1 MSHEEPDIEVPEAK
15 VAADHLAAMEHAGPP
30 PPGAI
35 KLLQG
40 EIDAPVVV
48 SGILVAAVM
57 GASYPYMVLKLGF
70 GPNVSVVAAFFGFLF
85 LRVLAGA
92 RYNRW
97 QNNLV
102 EAAGTSASQIAF
114 MCVLLGGFD
123 ILRHNR
129 PDLFKMTLTPAESF
143 LWLTAA
149 CSLGVLLAVPLRRHF
164 IVDEKLPFV
173 DGMAA
178 AETLIVVDPPRGAS
192 LAVKRAAMAAFR
204 AMMIGIAASGLLM
217 LFRDD
222 AKLLPF
228 VPEGWDVPW
237 GYHVHIRQFIQDFV
251 LQQDITGV
259 VLANQGVGAS
269 YSMLSIGSGM
279 IVGLRINVSM
289 MIGATFAWVV
299 MPIMIASHHIA
310 VHHTATAMVATDTP
324 TRTET
329 LFWVMWPATGMLVI
343 GGLTAL
349 ALRWRLLIDT
359 FASLKNATI
368 SSDELPLG
376 VVGIG
381 VAISA
386 IALCAV
392 QAVLLGMPVW
402 MTLAA
407 IVFSVPLM
415 LVGLRVL
422 GETNW
427 GPISALSNM
436 MQGVFAAIAPGN
448 IAANM
453 VASGTTGTI
462 ATSSEAIMQ
471 DYRAGDIIGTKP
483 RNLTIMQLIA
493 VPVGAATV
501 SWMYPALVKAFGIF
515 DTTDPVTHIVTKAG
529 LTSPIS
535 NKWAGFAQIL
545 KDGASAL
552 PTSALY
558 ALIIFSIL
566 GAVLTV
572 LESRPKL
579 KNWIPS
585 PTGIGI
591 GILVPFNVIFT
602 MFLGGVIGHVWEKRS
617 KASSDIY
624 MVPLASGLIAGEA
637 LVAVF
642 ASIYLAIKG

>member
-1 MSHEEPDIEVPEAK
+1 MSHEEPDIEVPNAK
-15 VAADHLAAMEHAGPP
+15 VATDRLEAPEHAGPLA
-30 PPGAI
+30 PGSV

-40 EIDAPVVV
+40 ELETPTIIA
-48 SGILVAAVM
+48 GILVAAVM

-85 LRVLAGA
+85 LRVLSGS

-97 QNNLV
+97 QNNLA
-102 EAAGTSASQIAF
+102 EAAGTSASQTAF

-129 PDLFKMTLTPAESF
+129 PDLFAMELTPIKSF

-173 DGMAA
+173 DGIAT
-178 AETLIVVDPPRGAS
+178 AETLVVMDPPRNATP
-192 LAVKRAAMAAFR
+192 AVKRAAMAAFN

-217 LFRDD
+217 LFRTD
-222 AKLLPF
+222 AKLIPII
-228 VPEGWDVPW
+228 PEGWDVPW
-237 GYHVHIRQFIQDFV
+237 GV
-251 LQQDITGV
+251 GA
-259 VLANQGVGAS
+259 LALADQGVGAS
-269 YSMLSIGSGM
+269 YSLLSIGSGM

-289 MIGATFAWVV
+289 MLGGVFAWVI
-299 MPIMIASHHIA
+299 MPIVIAQQHIA
-310 VHHTATAMVATDTP
+310 VHHAATGMVPTDKP

-329 LFWVMWPATGMLVI
+329 LFWVMWPATGMLVL

-349 ALRWRLLIDT
+349 ALRWRLLVET
-359 FASLKNATI
+359 FVSLKNARI
-368 SSDELPLG
+368 GSDELPLG
-376 VVGIG
+376 VVGFG
-381 VAISA
+381 VLACT
-386 IALCAV
+386 IALCTV

-407 IVFSVPLM
+407 IVLSVPLM

-471 DYRAGDIIGTKP
+471 DYRAGEMIGTKP

-493 VPVGAATV
+493 VPVGAAAV
-501 SWMYPALVKAFGIF
+501 SWMYPALVKTFGIF
-515 DTTDPVTHIVTKAG
+515 DTTDASGHVIKAG

-552 PTSALY
+552 PTSALW

-566 GAVLTV
+566 GAVFTV
-572 LESRPKL
+572 LESNPKL

-585 PTGIGI
+585 PTGLGI
-591 GILVPFNVIFT
+591 GILVPFNVVFT
-602 MFLGGVIGHVWEKRS
+602 MFLGGIIGHVWEKRS
-617 KASSDIY
+617 KANADVY
-624 MVPLASGLIAGEA
+624 MIPLASGLIAGEA
-637 LVAVF
+637 LVAVVG
-642 ASIYLAIKG
+642 AIYLAVKG